1 MTNNPTPDGVGT
13 TEDASSSR
21 AAITGLT
28 SIAIAVL
35 VAGTLLDRFAGI
47 GAAYVVTR
55 ILAAPI
61 IIIALVIGIRRR
73 AGSALILPAILLA
86 VVSATFVAEL

>member
-13 TEDASSSR
+13 KDEANDPK

-28 SIAIAVL
+28 SIAITVL
-35 VAGTLLDRFAGI
+35 VAGALLDRFAGVD
-47 GAAYVVTR
+47 AAYIVTR

-61 IIIALVIGIRRR
+61 ILVALVIGIRRH
-73 AGSALILPAILLA
+73 AGSALILPAVLLVL
-86 VVSATFVAEL
+86 VVATFVAEL